1 MKFLIVFAEIPI
13 LERTDKI
20 RGKVGNMKRT
30 FFAFLLLFASFA
42 AGAKSFSLQVIQ
54 RNTGGDSVFDT
65 SYVVEQAIMDY
76 FFEHG
81 MIISSNQVIV
91 SKRDDASEKK
101 ELRRSLIEAKT
112 GCMDLFVK
120 LCLNFAL
127 EDSMNPSAVL
137 LSNINDAELEILS
150 TETTETVATGKYSP
164 KVVPNKNDNRGGV
177 ESFATD
183 IAADI
188 HTRLSKKGGA
198 K

>member
-1 MKFLIVFAEIPI
+1 
-13 LERTDKI
+13 
-20 RGKVGNMKRT
+20 
-30 FFAFLLLFASFA
+30 
-42 AGAKSFSLQVIQ
+42 
-54 RNTGGDSVFDT
+54 
-65 SYVVEQAIMDY
+65 
-76 FFEHG
+76 
-81 MIISSNQVIV
+81 QVIV

>member
-1 MKFLIVFAEIPI
+1 
-13 LERTDKI
+13 
-20 RGKVGNMKRT
+20 MKRT
-30 FFAFLLLFASFA
+30 FFAFLLLCASFA

-101 ELRRSLIEAKT
+101 ELRRSLIEAKS

-120 LCLNFAL
+120 LYLNFAL
-127 EDSMNPSAVL
+127 EDSKNPSAVL
-137 LSNINDAELEILS
+137 LSNINNAELEILS

>member
-1 MKFLIVFAEIPI
+1 
-13 LERTDKI
+13 
-20 RGKVGNMKRT
+20 MKRT
-30 FFAFLLLFASFA
+30 FFAFLLLCASFA
-42 AGAKSFSLQVIQ
+42 AGAKSISLQVIQ
-54 RNTGGDSVFDT
+54 RNTGGDGVFDT
-65 SYVVEQAIMDY
+65 SYVVEQTIMDY

-81 MIISSNQVIV
+81 MIVSSNQVIV
-91 SKRDDASEKK
+91 SNRDEAAEKN

-112 GCMDLFVK
+112 GCMDLFITV
-120 LCLNFAL
+120 CLNFAL
-127 EDSMNPSAVL
+127 ADSTNPSAVL
-137 LSNINDAELEILS
+137 LSNINDAELAILS
-150 TETTETVATGKYSP
+150 LETTETVATGTYSP

>member
-1 MKFLIVFAEIPI
+1 
-13 LERTDKI
+13 
-20 RGKVGNMKRT
+20 MKRT
-30 FFAFLLLFASFA
+30 FFAFLLLCALFA
-42 AGAKSFSLQVIQ
+42 ASAKSFSLQVIQ

-81 MIISSNQVIV
+81 MIVSSNQVIV
-91 SKRDDASEKK
+91 SKREDASEKK
-101 ELRRSLIEAKT
+101 EIRRSLIEAKT

-120 LCLNFAL
+120 VYLNFAL
-127 EDSMNPSAVL
+127 EDSKNPSAVL
-137 LSNINDAELEILS
+137 LSNINNAEFEILS

-188 HTRLSKKGGA
+188 HKRLSKKGGA

>member
-1 MKFLIVFAEIPI
+1 
-13 LERTDKI
+13 
-20 RGKVGNMKRT
+20 MKRS
-30 FFAFLLLFASFA
+30 FFAFLLLLASFA
-42 AGAKSFSLQVIQ
+42 ADAKSFSLQVIQ

-137 LSNINDAELEILS
+137 LS
-150 TETTETVATGKYSP
+150 
-164 KVVPNKNDNRGGV
+164 
-177 ESFATD
+177 
-183 IAADI
+183 
-188 HTRLSKKGGA
+188 
-198 K
+198 